1 MKKVIESIKGIRF
14 YFDGCDADLNGLE
27 FLGAIVLGAAICAA
41 PFVIK
46 AILLAVHF
54 GGV

>member
-1 MKKVIESIKGIRF
+1 MKKAVEFIKGMRF
-14 YFDGCDADLNGLE
+14 YFPEVDADLNGFE
-27 FLGAIVLGAAICAA
+27 FLFAVLLGIAICAA